1 MMIVSRDGDTIFTAN
16 RESDTVSIVEGAAAG
31 PPDWQVTSIP
41 ADGAYPEGL
50 DLSPDGAEL
59 WVATRND
66 GDVTI
71 IDVAAKAV
79 SERLDLNFEDP
90 NRLAFTPDG
99 ARVLVSDSA
108 TSVVVMDAAAR
119 TEIKRFDLAPNALL
133 VRPDGAVACAAL
145 RGDDRVAVIDLETL
159 EVVDEFATGAGSGP
173 GCMFW
178 LAPVEAPADAAGAL
192 ADALTFHASF
202 DSGLDADRSGGDPV
216 LYTAPSYD
224 EQDQAEPGLGNPAVM
239 LAEDS
244 GRFGHALRFTE
255 RNQHAIFYR
264 ADGNAGY
271 SPESWS
277 GTVSFWLSLDPA
289 TDLEPGFCDPIQI
302 TDAAYN
308 DAAIWVDF
316 TGENPRQFR
325 LGVFGDLDVWNPDGL
340 GPNDNPAFTDRLA
353 VVDEPPFAG
362 DRWTHVA
369 ITYAGLGQ
377 PSGSATLYLDGE
389 RVPGGADDIDEPFTW
404 DVERGAIRLGVN
416 YVGLFDELSLF
427 DRPLTDDEIRAL
439 HALDGGVA
447 ALSTD

>member
-1 MMIVSRDGDTIFTAN
+1 MRRAMFGSLTAWLL
-16 RESDTVSIVEGAAAG
+16 VLCLAGCGGGGA
-31 PPDWQVTSIP
+31 
-41 ADGAYPEGL
+41 PE
-50 DLSPDGAEL
+50 P
-59 WVATRND
+59 
-66 GDVTI
+66 
-71 IDVAAKAV
+71 AV
-79 SERLDLNFEDP
+79 SE
-90 NRLAFTPDG
+90 
-99 ARVLVSDSA
+99 
-108 TSVVVMDAAAR
+108 
-119 TEIKRFDLAPNALL
+119 APAEE
-133 VRPDGAVACAAL
+133 P
-145 RGDDRVAVIDLETL
+145 
-159 EVVDEFATGAGSGP
+159 AGS
-173 GCMFW
+173 
-178 LAPVEAPADAAGAL
+178 AVAL

-202 DSGLDADRSGGDPV
+202 DNGLDADRAAADPA
-216 LYTAPSYD
+216 LYTALSYD

-239 LAEDS
+239 LAEGA

-264 ADGNAGY
+264 ADGNIGY
-271 SPESWS
+271 SPEGWS

-316 TGENPRQFR
+316 TAENPRQFR
-325 LGVFGDLDVWNPDGL
+325 LGVFGDLNVWNPDGL

-369 ITYAGLGQ
+369 ITYADLGQ
-377 PSGSATLYLDGE
+377 PGGTATLYLDGE

-404 DVERGAIRLGVN
+404 DVELGAIRLGVN

-427 DRPLTDDEIRAL
+427 DRPLTADEVRTL